1 MGFASG
7 VTASPAQAGLVAL
20 TGDALLVEA
29 LAAATEEAHVLNV
42 VTSVAAL
49 TDHLMTTG
57 ASAALI
63 DSHASN
69 VPVPQLV
76 TSLRRQFPDLVLVV
90 AGTHEDQATLA
101 PLVTDGQIY
110 RFLHKPVSAQ
120 RVKLFVESA
129 LRRHDT
135 APPSAPVAIAA
146 PASGSRGGSPLP
158 KIAIGVAALL
168 VVAFAAF
175 WLLRKPAD
183 EGASAAGSADAN
195 GQATAAPSASD
206 VDPATGQLLERAD
219 AAFAKGD
226 YVEPARESAAAL
238 YRQVLTKSSDNARAA
253 AGLDR
258 IVDHYLGLAEGAILA
273 EKLDEASKYI
283 DTARSVRPDHPRVA
297 FLTTQIGKER
307 ERELLT
313 AARQAAASGNLGR
326 AISVLES
333 GSAAGSSLLGA
344 AKRELEQQDLGN
356 RAAGFLALAGERI
369 ASGALL
375 EPAQDNAHFYL
386 ESARAL
392 DPANAGLRD
401 TEVGFRDAI
410 TAKARAAID
419 GGELAAAELW
429 IAAATENGV
438 SRADVSNLSNDL
450 QRALVAQK
458 AEGFT
463 SLAQRFDA
471 QLRAGRL
478 DETDGAR
485 ALYVQMQ
492 ASDAAHPQTLAAREA
507 LGAAYAERGRSAL
520 ARSDLAEA
528 ERQAAIA
535 KQFGAGAAAVTNL
548 ERDIATA
555 KAMVASATQVVPAS
569 SLKRTRLV
577 EPRFPTAAREAGQGG
592 WVELEFTV
600 TPQGTVTDVVATA
613 ASPAGV
619 FEDAAIDA
627 VKRWRFEPV
636 ERNGVAISQRAKL
649 RLRFDVQ

>member
-7 VTASPAQAGLVAL
+7 VTASPVHAGLVAL
-20 TGDALLVEA
+20 TGDAVLVEA
-29 LAAATEEAHVLNV
+29 LAAATEDAHVLNV

-57 ASAALI
+57 ANAALI

-90 AGTHEDQATLA
+90 AGTQEDQATLA
-101 PLVTDGQIY
+101 PLVTDGQVY

-129 LRRHDT
+129 LRRHDN
-135 APPSAPVAIAA
+135 APPQASAAIAA
-146 PASGSRGGSPLP
+146 PAPASGGRSSLP
-158 KIAIGVAALL
+158 KIAIGVAVLL
-168 VVAFAAF
+168 VVAIAAF
-175 WLLRKPAD
+175 WLLRKPSGD
-183 EGASAAGSADAN
+183 EAAAASTATAN
-195 GQATAAPSASD
+195 GQAAAPSSASD
-206 VDPATGQLLERAD
+206 VDPATGRLLERAD

-226 YVEPARESAAAL
+226 YVEPARDSAVAL

-258 IVDHYLGLAEGAILA
+258 IVDHYLGLAERAILA
-273 EKLDEASKYI
+273 EKLDEASKSI

-313 AARQAAASGNLGR
+313 AARQAAASGNLGH

-375 EPAQDNAHFYL
+375 EPAQDNARFYL

-401 TEVGFRDAI
+401 TESSFRNAI
-410 TAKARAAID
+410 ASKARTAI
-419 GGELAAAELW
+419 GAGELAAAEQW
-429 IAAATENGV
+429 IAAANENGV
-438 SRADVSNLSNDL
+438 PRTDVSELSGEL
-450 QRALVAQK
+450 QRAQVTQK
-458 AEGFT
+458 ALGFT
-463 SLAQRFDA
+463 ALAQRFDA
-471 QLRAGRL
+471 QLRTGRL
-478 DETDGAR
+478 DESDGAR
-485 ALYVQMQ
+485 ALYQQML
-492 ASDAAHPQTLAAREA
+492 ASDASHPQTLAARDA
-507 LGAAYAERGRSAL
+507 LGAAYAERGRAAL

-528 ERQAAIA
+528 ERQASVA
-535 KQFGAGAAAVTNL
+535 KQLGASGAALTNL

-555 KAMVASATQVVPAS
+555 RAMVASATQVVPAN

-577 EPRFPTAAREAGQGG
+577 EPRFPTAARESGQGG

-613 ASPAGV
+613 SSPAGV
-619 FEDAAIDA
+619 FEDSAIDA

-636 ERNGVAISQRAKL
+636 ERNGVAVPQRAKS

>member
-20 TGDALLVEA
+20 TGDAVLVEA
-29 LAAATEEAHVLNV
+29 LAAATEDAHVLNV

-90 AGTHEDQATLA
+90 AGTHEDQVTLA
-101 PLVTDGQIY
+101 PLVTDGHVY

-135 APPSAPVAIAA
+135 APTPAPASVAA
-146 PASGSRGGSPLP
+146 PAVASGGGSPLP
-158 KIAIGVAALL
+158 KIAIGVALLL

-183 EGASAAGSADAN
+183 DAAPAAGTRTAN
-195 GQATAAPSASD
+195 GPSSAAPSASD
-206 VDPATGQLLERAD
+206 VDPATERLLERAD

-226 YVEPARESAAAL
+226 YVEPARESATAL

-258 IVDHYLGLAEGAILA
+258 IVDHYLGLAERAILA

-307 ERELLT
+307 ERALLT
-313 AARQAAASGNLGR
+313 AARQAAASGDLGR

-356 RAAGFLALAGERI
+356 RAASFLALAGERI

-375 EPAQDNAHFYL
+375 EPAQDNARFYL

-392 DPANAGLRD
+392 DPANAGLRE
-401 TEVGFRDAI
+401 TEAGFRNAI
-410 TAKARAAID
+410 VSKARTAI
-419 GGELAAAELW
+419 GGGDLAAAEQW
-429 IAAATENGV
+429 VAAATENGLA
-438 SRADVSNLSNDL
+438 RAEVAELSSDL
-450 QRALVAQK
+450 QRAQVAQK
-458 AEGFT
+458 AQGFT
-463 SLAQRFDA
+463 ALAQRFDA

-478 DETDGAR
+478 DEPDGAR
-485 ALYVQMQ
+485 ALYQQMLTG
-492 ASDAAHPQTLAAREA
+492 DAAHPQTLAARDA
-507 LGAAYAERGRSAL
+507 LGTAYAERGHAAL
-520 ARSDLAEA
+520 TRSDLAEA
-528 ERQAAIA
+528 ERQATAA
-535 KQFGAGAAAVTNL
+535 KQFGAGGAALTNL

-555 KAMVASATQVVPAS
+555 RAMAANATQVVPAS
-569 SLKRTRLV
+569 ALKRTRLV

-613 ASPAGV
+613 SSPAGV

-636 ERNGVAISQRAKL
+636 ERNGVAISQRAKS

>member
-7 VTASPAQAGLVAL
+7 VTVSPAQAGLVAL

-29 LAAATEEAHVLNV
+29 LAAATEDAHVLNV

-49 TDHLMTTG
+49 TDHLMTSG

-63 DSHASN
+63 DSPASN
-69 VPVPQLV
+69 VPVAQLV

-90 AGTHEDQATLA
+90 AGTHDDQATIA
-101 PLVTDGQIY
+101 PLVTEGHVF
-110 RFLHKPVSAQ
+110 RFLQKPVSAQ

-135 APPSAPVAIAA
+135 APPPAPAAVAA
-146 PASGSRGGSPLP
+146 PAPTSGGSSSLP
-158 KIAIGVAALL
+158 KIAIGVAVLL
-168 VVAFAAF
+168 VVALAVF
-175 WLLRKPAD
+175 WLLRKPSNEA
-183 EGASAAGSADAN
+183 APAAGAPASN
-195 GQATAAPSASD
+195 GAAAASSASD
-206 VDPATGQLLERAD
+206 VDPATERLLERAD
-219 AAFAKGD
+219 AAFAKGE

-258 IVDHYLGLAEGAILA
+258 IVDHYLALAERAILA
-273 EKLDEASKYI
+273 EKLDEASKSI

-375 EPAQDNAHFYL
+375 EPAQDNARFYL

-392 DPANAGLRD
+392 DPANAGLRNI
-401 TEVGFRDAI
+401 EISFRNAI
-410 TAKARAAID
+410 AAKARAAID
-419 GGELAAAELW
+419 SGDLAAAGQW
-429 IAAATENGV
+429 ITAATENGLPRAEV
-438 SRADVSNLSNDL
+438 SSLSSDL
-450 QRALVAQK
+450 QRAQVAQK
-458 AEGFT
+458 AEGYT
-463 SLAQRFDA
+463 ALAQRFDA

-478 DETDGAR
+478 DDADGAR
-485 ALYVQMQ
+485 ALYQQML
-492 ASDAAHPQTLAAREA
+492 ASDAGHPQTLAARDA
-507 LGAAYAERGRSAL
+507 LGAAYAERGRAAL
-520 ARSDLAEA
+520 TRSDLAEA
-528 ERQAAIA
+528 ERQVAVA
-535 KQFGAGAAAVTNL
+535 KQFGAGGAALTNL

-569 SLKRTRLV
+569 TLKRTKLV
-577 EPRFPTAAREAGQGG
+577 EPRFPMAAREAGQGG

-636 ERNGVAISQRAKL
+636 ERNGVAISQRAKS

>member
-7 VTASPAQAGLVAL
+7 VTVSPAQAGIVAL

-29 LAAATEEAHVLNV
+29 LAAATEDAHVLNV

-49 TDHLMTTG
+49 TDHLMTSG

-63 DSHASN
+63 DSPASN
-69 VPVPQLV
+69 VPVAQLV

-90 AGTHEDQATLA
+90 AGTHDDQATIA
-101 PLVTDGQIY
+101 PLVTEGHVF
-110 RFLHKPVSAQ
+110 RFLQKPVSAQ

-135 APPSAPVAIAA
+135 APPPAPAAVAAPA
-146 PASGSRGGSPLP
+146 PASGGGSSLP
-158 KIAIGVAALL
+158 KIAIGVAVLL
-168 VVAFAAF
+168 VVALAAF
-175 WLLRKPAD
+175 WLLRKPSD
-183 EGASAAGSADAN
+183 EAAPTAGAPAAN
-195 GQATAAPSASD
+195 GAPAASSASD
-206 VDPATGQLLERAD
+206 VDPATERLLERAD
-219 AAFAKGD
+219 AAFAKGE

-258 IVDHYLGLAEGAILA
+258 IVDHYLGEAERAILA
-273 EKLDEASKYI
+273 EKLDEASKSI

-313 AARQAAASGNLGR
+313 AARQAAASGDLGR

-344 AKRELEQQDLGN
+344 AKRELEQQDIGN
-356 RAAGFLALAGERI
+356 RAASFLALAGERI

-375 EPAQDNAHFYL
+375 EPAQDNARFYL

-392 DPANAGLRD
+392 DPANAGLRN
-401 TEVGFRDAI
+401 TEISFRNAI
-410 TAKARAAID
+410 AARARAAID
-419 GGELAAAELW
+419 GGDLAAAGQW
-429 IAAATENGV
+429 ITAATENGV
-438 SRADVSNLSNDL
+438 PRAEVSSLSSDL
-450 QRALVAQK
+450 QRAQVAQK
-458 AEGFT
+458 AEGYT
-463 SLAQRFDA
+463 ALAQRFDA

-478 DETDGAR
+478 DDADGAR
-485 ALYVQMQ
+485 ALYQQML
-492 ASDAAHPQTLAAREA
+492 ASDAGHPQTLAARDA
-507 LGAAYAERGRSAL
+507 LGAAHAERGRAAL
-520 ARSDLAEA
+520 TRSDLAEA
-528 ERQAAIA
+528 ERQAAVA
-535 KQFGAGAAAVTNL
+535 KQFGASGAALTNL

-569 SLKRTRLV
+569 TLKRTKLV

-613 ASPAGV
+613 SSPAGV

-636 ERNGVAISQRAKL
+636 ERNGVAISQRAKS